1 MRDSIFRP
9 YNGESV
15 PGRNREERL
24 SRFLRRT
31 LIIPYYIFVAV
42 YVIGIVLFSIL
53 PIQQTEFEGF
63 AVAAGILA
71 CMALLA
77 FSVYSFIISL
87 FLLYNLWENFPLYT
101 EKLPRTLVRSFLF
114 VCGWYVSHMLVGILV
129 GIASGTNPAEAWV
142 AGMFGYPEECVPL
155 SPLATVAV
163 SFFNLYGLFE
173 LACLHWG
180 VYAIWF
186 GLLFLMQKSA
196 EREKLAFYAEKSR
209 GKRAFRLIKWL
220 FCMAVWGILV
230 GAFMLLL
237 FPSFFFS
244 LIAAFS
250 AFDLVQSL
258 PPWLPPVVLF
268 LGVSVCVGVFFL
280 LRKNA
285 LRASALPDGGGQGG
299 NSDA

>member
-63 AVAAGILA
+63 AVAAGILG

-77 FSVYSFIISL
+77 FTAYSFIISL

-114 VCGWYVSHMLVGILV
+114 VCGWYVSHMFVGILV

-142 AGMFGYPEECVPL
+142 AGC
-155 SPLATVAV
+155 
-163 SFFNLYGLFE
+163 
-173 LACLHWG
+173 
-180 VYAIWF
+180 
-186 GLLFLMQKSA
+186 
-196 EREKLAFYAEKSR
+196 
-209 GKRAFRLIKWL
+209 
-220 FCMAVWGILV
+220 
-230 GAFMLLL
+230 
-237 FPSFFFS
+237 
-244 LIAAFS
+244 
-250 AFDLVQSL
+250 
-258 PPWLPPVVLF
+258 
-268 LGVSVCVGVFFL
+268 SVI
-280 LRKNA
+280 RKNVCPFRR
-285 LRASALPDGGGQGG
+285 LRRLRYPFSTFTGSL
-299 NSDA
+299 NSPVCIGACTRYGSECFF